1 MMLSTEDN
9 KPEKNKGGRPRIET
23 RIPDGWENIILDA
36 GREGKH
42 ITEFLVI
49 LGISWQGHYD
59 MMKRN
64 KKYYETVNQYEKLC
78 ENWWFEKARTS
89 MEETEGAGF
98 NTRLWSLV
106 MRNKFSSRWSEASK
120 VDVTTNNESIN
131 KSPIQIEII
140 RPNNTDGE

>member
-1 MMLSTEDN
+1 M
-9 KPEKNKGGRPRIET
+9 
-23 RIPDGWENIILDA
+23 
-36 GREGKH
+36 
-42 ITEFLVI
+42 I

-98 NTRLWSLV
+98 NTRLFSLI

>member
-1 MMLSTEDN
+1 MT
-9 KPEKNKGGRPRIET
+9 EKNKGGRPRIET

-42 ITEFLVI
+42 ITDFLVI

-64 KKYYETVNQYEKLC
+64 KKYYETINEYEKLC
-78 ENWWFEKARTS
+78 ENWWFEKARIS
-89 MEETEGAGF
+89 MEENNGLGF
-98 NTRLWSLV
+98 NSRLWSLI
-106 MRNKFSSRWSEASK
+106 MRNKFNNNWTEATK
-120 VDVTTNNESIN
+120 VDVTSKGESID

-140 RPNNTDGE
+140 RPKDTDGE